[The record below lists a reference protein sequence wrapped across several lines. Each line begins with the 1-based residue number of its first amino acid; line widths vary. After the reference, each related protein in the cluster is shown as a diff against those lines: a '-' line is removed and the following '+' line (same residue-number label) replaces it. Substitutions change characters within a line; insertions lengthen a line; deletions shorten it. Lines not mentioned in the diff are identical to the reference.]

1 MAIDDNE
8 IYEVFA
14 VDPNRGFRMLMT
26 AYSKPIYAYVRR
38 LVVRHDDAEDVCQE
52 IFIRVFRNW
61 KKFKRESALSTW
73 IYKIATR
80 EAVRFLHKQAEKGR
94 LEASSAEEVQRLEA
108 PEYVDYDDVL
118 AVKFQR
124 AIQTLTG
131 KQRLVFNLRYYD
143 ELEYAEISRILE
155 CPENTLKVHYHH
167 AKEKIKEYIIK
178 N

>member
-80 EAVRFLHKQAEKGR
+80 EAVRFLHKQAEK
-94 LEASSAEEVQRLEA
+94 EAAA
-108 PEYVDYDDVL
+108 MPD
-118 AVKFQR
+118 VKFTPQQIKDYTTVGGTPFLDNEYTVFGEVIDGMEVIDR
-124 AIQTLTG
+124 IQQVATDRNDRP
-131 KQRLVFNLRYYD
+131 KEDV
-143 ELEYAEISRILE
+143 RIVE
-155 CPENTLKVHYHH
+155 MTV
-167 AKEKIKEYIIK
+167 ID
-178 N
+178 